1 MPTYDYECGVCGH
14 TCEVFQSITDAR
26 KRKCPECGKNGLKRL
41 IGAGA
46 GLIFKGAGFYE
57 TDYRSEAY
65 KAKAKADTESSS
77 TSEKSSGESSGES
90 SGKTSGGSDA
100 KKTAEKSAGK
110 KADKKD

>member
-14 TCEVFQSITDAR
+14 TCEVFQSISDAR

-46 GLIFKGAGFYE
+46 GVIFKGGGFYE
-57 TDYRSEAY
+57 TDYRSDAY

-77 TSEKSSGESSGES
+77 TSEKSSGKSAGDSA
-90 SGKTSGGSDA
+90 A
-100 KKTAEKSAGK
+100 KKTAKESSGK
-110 KADKKD
+110 KADKND

>member
-14 TCEVFQSITDAR
+14 TCEVFQSISDAR

-46 GLIFKGAGFYE
+46 GVIFKGGGFYE
-57 TDYRSEAY
+57 TDYRSDAY

-77 TSEKSSGESSGES
+77 TSEKSSGDSSG
-90 SGKTSGGSDA
+90 TSEV
-100 KKTAEKSAGK
+100 KKTAEKSSGK

>member
-77 TSEKSSGESSGES
+77 TSEKSSGAS
-90 SGKTSGGSDA
+90 SGGSDV
-100 KKTAEKSAGK
+100 KKTAEKPAGK

>member
-14 TCEVFQSITDAR
+14 TCEVFQSISDAR

-46 GLIFKGAGFYE
+46 GVIFKGGGFYE
-57 TDYRSEAY
+57 TDYRSDAY

-77 TSEKSSGESSGES
+77 TSEKSSGDSSG
-90 SGKTSGGSDA
+90 TSGV
-100 KKTAEKSAGK
+100 KKTAEKSSGK

>member
-14 TCEVFQSITDAR
+14 TCEVFQSISDAR

-46 GLIFKGAGFYE
+46 GVIFKGGGFYE
-57 TDYRSEAY
+57 TDYRSDAY

-77 TSEKSSGESSGES
+77 TSDKKSSSES
-90 SGKTSGGSDA
+90 TGGTGV
-100 KKTAEKSAGK
+100 KKTAEKSSAK

>member
-14 TCEVFQSITDAR
+14 TCEVFQSITAAR

-57 TDYRSEAY
+57 TDYRSDAY

-77 TSEKSSGESSGES
+77 TSEKSSGDSSG
-90 SGKTSGGSDA
+90 TSGV

-110 KADKKD
+110 KADKKA

>member
-77 TSEKSSGESSGES
+77 TSEKSSGAS
-90 SGKTSGGSDA
+90 SGGSDGGSDV
-100 KKTAEKSAGK
+100 KKTAEKPAGK

>member
-14 TCEVFQSITDAR
+14 TCEVFQSISDAR

-46 GLIFKGAGFYE
+46 GVIFKGGGFYE
-57 TDYRSEAY
+57 TDYRSDAY

-77 TSEKSSGESSGES
+77 TSEKSSGESG
-90 SGKTSGGSDA
+90 T
-100 KKTAEKSAGK
+100 KKTAEKSAEK

>member
-14 TCEVFQSITDAR
+14 TCEVFQSISDAR

-46 GLIFKGAGFYE
+46 GVIFKGGGFYE
-57 TDYRSEAY
+57 TDYRSDAY

-77 TSEKSSGESSGES
+77 TSEKSSGVSAG
-90 SGKTSGGSDA
+90 DAAA
-100 KKTAEKSAGK
+100 KKTAKESSGK
-110 KADKKD
+110 KADKND

>member
-14 TCEVFQSITDAR
+14 TCEVFQSVTAAR

-65 KAKAKADTESSS
+65 KAKAKADTDQTS
-77 TSEKSSGESSGES
+77 TRE
-90 SGKTSGGSDA
+90 
-100 KKTAEKSAGK
+100 TAPVRRW
-110 KADKKD
+110 